1 MRPTFCRFN
10 AIFEP
15 RTPEVHAGEND
26 NRMMIEDEIILREPN
41 QDSELETV
49 FLFEQQSENVSLEY
63 ESCGVEALEGDMVV
77 SEGYYGYDSK
87 EEVKKAYDDEEYYQ
101 AKANNVYY
109 VISVLLVAIIAKL
122 YMSMFRMYSL
132 RST

>member
-1 MRPTFCRFN
+1 M
-10 AIFEP
+10 
-15 RTPEVHAGEND
+15 EVHVGEND
-26 NRMMIEDEIILREPN
+26 NRMMIQEEIILREPN
-41 QDSELETV
+41 QDSDLDFQRV
-49 FLFEQQSENVSLEY
+49 FFFEHEGKEENYNHQQSENVSLEY

-77 SEGYYGYDSK
+77 SEGYYGYDTK
-87 EEVKKAYDDEEYYQ
+87 QEVKKAYDDEYYQ

-109 VISVLLVAIIAKL
+109 VISVLLVAIVAKL